1 VGWKSLKKMSGFI
14 ADMYESNPALEARV
28 RALEAEVNNEP
39 VRKATC
45 FRALQ
50 LCRPEDAPRG
60 ETLVFSDEDTSALLE
75 ALIWTPV
82 EGAPALIDIASCDAR
97 VVPKVHPA
105 TVAVEVGLRLS
116 SDCFNA
122 GFSRLISEG
131 FTTAKGLRLL
141 VSEGSVGKDVQRP
154 RICRVSTRAPEDEV
168 RAAFVHRG
176 VPEDSIL
183 RVTADTVGSTGVQTR
198 AKKVHLIPGFPMGQ
212 IPWKI
217 ALQDPGSALG
227 PIKVAIEGPHCSVC
241 RQQGHKLKKCPS
253 YLDGLCG
260 RCGFPLGVIT
270 DEKKKAFN
278 HDCEGGPEGYGAEF
292 ADPEG
297 RAWHRLFNQHRNSSA
312 APAEVADPLAE
323 VRASSLASAQAAAQ
337 AALARRA
344 AKKAKHSARQEQS
357 GDTPPAKKQQLDGSV
372 PQLNLP

>member
-1 VGWKSLKKMSGFI
+1 MLLWSHPDVGGLEVTERMSGFL
-14 ADMYESNPALEARV
+14 ADIYESNPAIAALV
-28 RALEAEVNNEP
+28 RDVEAEVNNEP

-82 EGAPALIDIASCDAR
+82 EGVPTLIDIASCDAR

-105 TVAVEVGLRLS
+105 RVAVEIGLRLS

-141 VSEGSVGKDVQRP
+141 ASENSVGKDVQRP

-183 RVTADTVGSTGVQTR
+183 RVTADTFGSIGVQTR
-198 AKKVHLIPGFPMGQ
+198 AKKVHLVPGFPMGQ

-227 PIKVAIEGPHCSVC
+227 PI
-241 RQQGHKLKKCPS
+241 
-253 YLDGLCG
+253 
-260 RCGFPLGVIT
+260 
-270 DEKKKAFN
+270 N
-278 HDCEGGPEGYGAEF
+278 
-292 ADPEG
+292 
-297 RAWHRLFNQHRNSSA
+297 
-312 APAEVADPLAE
+312 
-323 VRASSLASAQAAAQ
+323 
-337 AALARRA
+337 
-344 AKKAKHSARQEQS
+344 
-357 GDTPPAKKQQLDGSV
+357 
-372 PQLNLP
+372 